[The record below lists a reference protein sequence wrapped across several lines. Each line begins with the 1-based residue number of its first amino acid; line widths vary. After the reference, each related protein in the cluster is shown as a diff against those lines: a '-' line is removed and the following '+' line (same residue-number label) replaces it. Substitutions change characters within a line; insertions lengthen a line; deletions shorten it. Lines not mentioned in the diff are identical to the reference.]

1 MYEKFATIP
10 VSNSRLLC
18 IGGVTRAEAKEARA
32 AGVDIDGSGFYLFLA
47 SESEP
52 QAPIEVL
59 ASFFSAEHA
68 ERTADIFPSA
78 D

>member
-1 MYEKFATIP
+1 MSETFATIP

-47 SESEP
+47 SGSDP
-52 QAPIEVL
+52 KAPIEVL
-59 ASFFSAEHA
+59 ASFFSADHA
-68 ERTADIFPSA
+68 ERAADLIPSNV
-78 D
+78 